1 MENKEIR
8 IRICPICKH
17 IYSGVPAVSRTDNK
31 TPICLDC
38 GTRQALESLGG
49 GCAPLTRAVRVCIV
63 DFRKGNRLGQTSKL
77 TAVVYSNGLKIFGAD

>member
-8 IRICPICKH
+8 IRTCPVCKK
-17 IYSGVPAVSRTDNK
+17 IYSGVPAVSRKDNK
-31 TPICLDC
+31 TPICPDC

-63 DFRKGNRLGQTSKL
+63 DFRKGNSLRQMRKL
-77 TAVVYSNGLKIFGAD
+77 TAVICGN